1 MKKISVFIPCYN
13 EEGNVREMAE
23 TLTNIFAKLEYEY
36 ELLFVDNCS
45 KDNTKLILRE
55 IAEDDKR
62 IKVLFNNRNYGTDGR
77 SAFNAFKYI
86 TGDVLISIA
95 CDFQEPPELIPEFI
109 SNWESGYKV
118 VCGQKTGSKEGV
130 VKFACRSLYYSL
142 LNTFS
147 EVPLYKHISGIVLI
161 DREVLDNYIKSD
173 YDYELRF
180 AISDMGYDVKL
191 IPYKQQDRKSG
202 KSSYN
207 VWRYLS
213 FAIRSMVTSSNTP
226 IRLMTI
232 VGVIF
237 SIIAFLVGVVYL
249 IYKLIFWDSFDAGMA
264 PVMIGMFFLG
274 AVQIMFL
281 GIIGE
286 YIGIIL
292 KKVSNRPD
300 VVLEDTINVDKKSNK
315 EQSADL

>member
-13 EEGNVREMAE
+13 EEKNVKDMAE
-23 TLTNIFAKLEYEY
+23 ALTNVFGPLSYDY
-36 ELLFVDNCS
+36 ELVFVDNCS
-45 KDNTKLILRE
+45 QDNTKSILKE
-55 IAEDDKR
+55 IAANDKR

-77 SAFNAFKYI
+77 SAFNAFNYI
-86 TGDVLISIA
+86 TGDALISIA

-109 SNWESGYKV
+109 ANWEKGYKV
-118 VCGQKTGSKEGV
+118 VCGQKTGSKEGIL
-130 VKFACRSLYYSL
+130 KYACRSFYYNL
-142 LNTFS
+142 LNAFS

-161 DREVLDNYIKSD
+161 DREVLENYKKSD

-180 AISDMGYDVKL
+180 ALADMGYDVKL
-191 IPYKQQDRKSG
+191 LPYTQQKRKAG

-213 FAIRSMVTSSNTP
+213 FAIRSMVTTSNVP

-232 VGVIF
+232 VGVIASF
-237 SIIAFLVGVVYL
+237 LAFVVGMAYL

-286 YIGIIL
+286 YVGIIL

-300 VVLEDTINVDKKSNK
+300 VVLEETINVEKND
-315 EQSADL
+315 E